1 MKLSIFSVP
10 DHHPA
15 GPRTLPELYAD
26 MIRQAELADE
36 LGFDTYFVAEH
47 HFHEYGGVPNPAVLL
62 SGIAQRTKRLRLA
75 PAIAVL
81 PFRNPLNV
89 AEDYA
94 MLDMLS
100 GVRATLGVGSGY
112 LKHEF
117 AGFGV
122 AGETKRERFDENL
135 ALIER
140 LLRGERVTYKSDF
153 ITLDAV
159 RLNVAPVQ
167 PELPIYVGILRKEAA
182 YHIGRQGRR
191 MLFVPYASVDSF
203 AEIGEM
209 MAAFRQGREDA
220 GLTDHRGSAAITLHC
235 CVGDSDE
242 EVARIAAA
250 PFDLYVATRLYAK
263 SAVYADVMRSGL
275 ALFGSV
281 RTVADK
287 LAQLAGMGID
297 HVVTLQDFGAM
308 PAEHVHRS
316 MRMLI
321 QEALPR
327 AEIAAAA

>member
-15 GPRTLPELYAD
+15 APRTLPELYAD
-26 MIRQAELADE
+26 MLRQAELADE
-36 LGFDTYFVAEH
+36 LGYDTYFVAEH

-62 SGIAQRTKRLRLA
+62 SSMAQRTKRLRLA

-100 GVRATLGVGSGY
+100 GGRATLGVGSGY

-117 AGFGV
+117 AGFGI
-122 AGETKRERFDENL
+122 AGETKRALFDENL

-140 LLRGERVTYKSDF
+140 LLRGERVTYKSEF
-153 ITLDAV
+153 IDLDAV

-167 PELPIYVGILRKEAA
+167 PDMPIYVGILRKEAA

-203 AEIGEM
+203 AEIGDM

-220 GLTDHRGSAAITLHC
+220 GLLEHRDSAAITLHC
-235 CVGDSDE
+235 CVGSTDD

-281 RTVADK
+281 ATVADK

-308 PAEHVHRS
+308 PAAEVHRS
-316 MRMLI
+316 MRLLI

-327 AEIAAAA
+327 ARLAEAA

>member
-10 DHHPA
+10 DHHPS
-15 GPRTLPELYAD
+15 GPRSLPHLYAD
-26 MIRQAELADE
+26 MLRQAELADE
-36 LGFDTYFVAEH
+36 LGYDTSFVAEH
-47 HFHEYGGVPNPAVLL
+47 HFHVYGGVPNPAVLL
-62 SGIAQRTKRLRLA
+62 SSIALRTTRLRLG

-81 PFRNPLNV
+81 PFHNPLTL

-100 GVRATLGVGSGY
+100 GGRVTLGVGSGY

-122 AGETKRERFDENL
+122 SGESKRALFDENL

-140 LLRGERVTYKSDF
+140 LLRGERVAHTSEF
-153 ITLDAV
+153 ARIESL

-167 PELPIYVGILRKEAA
+167 AEIPIYVGILRKEAA

-220 GLTDHRGSAAITLHC
+220 GLTEHRGSAAITLHC
-235 CVGDSDE
+235 FVGDTDE
-242 EVARIAAA
+242 AVARIAAA

-281 RTVADK
+281 ATVADK
-287 LAQLAGMGID
+287 LSQLAAMGID

-308 PAEHVHRS
+308 PAAELHRS
-316 MRMLI
+316 MRKLI
-321 QEALPR
+321 KEALPR